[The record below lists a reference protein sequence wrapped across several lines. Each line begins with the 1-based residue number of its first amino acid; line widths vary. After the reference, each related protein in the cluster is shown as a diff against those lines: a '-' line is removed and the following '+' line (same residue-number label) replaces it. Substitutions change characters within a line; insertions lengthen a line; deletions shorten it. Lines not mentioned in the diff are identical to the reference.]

1 MLIYATGNEF
11 AVLSEEEG
19 VIKVTAE
26 TPYKALETMDAKL
39 GHSYPVFLIND

>member
-26 TPYKALETMDAKL
+26 TPHETLETMDAKR
-39 GHSYPVFLIND
+39 GHFYPVFIIND